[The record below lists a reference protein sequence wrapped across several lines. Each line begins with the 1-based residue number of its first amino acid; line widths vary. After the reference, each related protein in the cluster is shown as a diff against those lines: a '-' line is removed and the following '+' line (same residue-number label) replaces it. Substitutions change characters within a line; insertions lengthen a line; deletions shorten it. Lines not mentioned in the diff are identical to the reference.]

1 MAISANTL
9 GQTANTL
16 MKQLYSS
23 TITFQQYR
31 DSMNSVISSATNN
44 PEFQDSNNEIA
55 IHDVSVATRIAKGDA
70 PELVDRK
77 STRLNS
83 SHT

>member
-16 MKQLYSS
+16 MQQLYSS

-31 DSMNSVISSATNN
+31 DSMNSVIQSATDN
-44 PEFQDSNNEIA
+44 PEFQDSNNSIA
-55 IHDVSVATRIAKGDA
+55 IHDVSVATRIAKGAA
-70 PELVDRK
+70 PELVKVRV
-77 STRLNS
+77 RP
-83 SHT
+83 